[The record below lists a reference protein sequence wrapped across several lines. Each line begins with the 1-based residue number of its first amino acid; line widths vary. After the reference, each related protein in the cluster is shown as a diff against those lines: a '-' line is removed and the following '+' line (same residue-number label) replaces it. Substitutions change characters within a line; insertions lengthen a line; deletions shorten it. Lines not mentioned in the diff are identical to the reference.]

1 MKSKILTLTFALVVA
16 ASSSFSQLRIG
27 PTIGYNLDNMAL
39 FLPANQTYAETTQS
53 TSNFN
58 IGAKAQYDYSDQ
70 LAFTSGLV
78 LTKTGTTISSSYTY
92 NTGNGNTAFN
102 DANKLSVYNIHIPI
116 NVIWKLKIV
125 KDKGVGIVFGGG
137 YLQYAVSG
145 TQSYT
150 ATSSSPLSTSSYSS
164 NNNIVFGN
172 DATKDNLRSF
182 DTGIN
187 FGAGYEYKNIQLT
200 VQYIFGLRNLYPQ
213 ANTTANGNGGTYA
226 LENRTLQVGLSYL
239 LNTK

>member
-1 MKSKILTLTFALVVA
+1 MKSKILTLTLALVAV

-70 LAFTSGLV
+70 LAFTSGLI
-78 LTKTGTTISSSYTY
+78 LTKTGTTISSSYSY
-92 NTGNGNTAFN
+92 NLGNGNNTFA

-125 KDKGVGIVFGGG
+125 KDKGVGMVFGGG
-137 YLQYAVSG
+137 YLQYAISG

-150 ATSSSPLSTSSYSS
+150 ATTSSALSTSSYSS
-164 NNNIVFGN
+164 NSNIAFGN

-187 FGAGYEYKNIQLT
+187 IGAGYEYKNIQLT

-213 ANTTANGNGGTYA
+213 ANTTANGNGGTYT